1 MNTLTVDGNNLPA
14 QDVEGANLEEIL
26 ASLMEHPAVGHR
38 LITRVKVNG
47 DDYSEEVPHAAL
59 EVMRPQIKSLD
70 LVTHSAEELC
80 LHFLENGH
88 YFVET
93 LRQALPKVVEEFR
106 LGDENEAN
114 EHFLSFLESLHLTLN
129 MVEQAKRAM
138 GMGEDIAVGGHG
150 SLNDYLLRLVQ
161 ILNTIVSLQEQSDWI
176 YLADVLEFELD
187 QALAELIDLL
197 PRLKKAGH

>member
-1 MNTLTVDGNNLPA
+1 MNILTVDGNNLPA
-14 QDVEGANLEEIL
+14 QDVDGANLEEII
-26 ASLMEHPAVGHR
+26 ASLLEHPAVENR
-38 LITRVKVNG
+38 FITRVKING

-59 EVMRPQIKSLD
+59 EVLRSQINSLD
-70 LVTHSAEELC
+70 LVTRSAEELC

-93 LRQALPKVVEEFR
+93 LRQALPKVVDEFR

-114 EHFLSFLESLHLTLN
+114 EHFLSFLESLHLTLG
-129 MVEQAKRAM
+129 MVEQAKLAM
-138 GMGEDIAVGGHG
+138 GLGEDIAVGGQG
-150 SLNDYLLRLVQ
+150 SLNDYLLRLDK
-161 ILNTIVSLQEQSDWI
+161 ILNTLISLQEQSDWI

>member
-26 ASLMEHPAVGHR
+26 ASLMEHPAVGNR
-38 LITRVKVNG
+38 VITRVKVNG

-59 EVMRPQIKSLD
+59 EVLRSHISSLD

-80 LHFLENGH
+80 LHFLENGRH
-88 YFVET
+88 FVEA
-93 LRQALPKVVEEFR
+93 LRQALPRVVEEFR

-114 EHFLSFLESLHLTLN
+114 EHFLSFLEALHLTLG
-129 MVEQAKRAM
+129 MVEQSKLAM
-138 GMGEDIAVGGHG
+138 GLGEDIAVGGQG
-150 SLNDYLLRLVQ
+150 SLNDYLQRLVQ
-161 ILNTIVSLQEQSDWI
+161 ILNTLVSLQEQSDWI